1 MSKHIPLEDKLP
13 DILGK
18 AMRGLQLSPAEVA
31 ARAGVSADAVESLCE
46 GVFDENTTRAVAPV
60 LALSPGALAAS
71 GRETWSPEPRKIGSL
86 QTFTTAFDDM
96 TVNSYLAV
104 DRAAGTA
111 VAFDTGADSS
121 GMIDFLSKEKLSL
134 KLILITH
141 SHPDHIADLARLQTY
156 SGAQVFTSTAEPV
169 EGAQQI
175 EAGGTFSCGAL
186 KIESRLTW
194 GHSRGGL
201 TYVVTGLEQ
210 TVAVVGDAIFA
221 GSMGGGRVSYQDAL
235 KTNRSEILSL
245 PDDTILCPGH
255 GPLTTVGEE
264 KAHNPFFTA

>member
-1 MSKHIPLEDKLP
+1 MNKHIPLEDKMP

-18 AMRGLQLSPAEVA
+18 AMRGLQLSVPEVA
-31 ARAGVSADAVESLCE
+31 ARSGVSEAAVEALCE
-46 GVFDENTTRAVAPV
+46 GAFQEEAVRAVAPV
-60 LALSPGALAAS
+60 LGLSTEALIAS
-71 GRETWSPEPRKIGSL
+71 GKETWHPEPRTINGL
-86 QTFTTAFDDM
+86 QTFNTAFDDM

-121 GMIDFLSKEKLSL
+121 EMMDFLSKENLSL

-141 SHPDHIADLARLQTY
+141 SHPDHIADLTRLQTF

-201 TYVVTGLEQ
+201 TFVVSGLEHP
-210 TVAVVGDAIFA
+210 VAVVGDAIFA
-221 GSMGGGRVSYQDAL
+221 GSMGGGRFSFQDAL
-235 KTNRSEILSL
+235 RTNRSEILSL
-245 PDDTILCPGH
+245 PADTILCPGH

-264 KAHNPFFTA
+264 KAHNPFFAA